1 MNKEVSNK
9 LELKGYVWTDG
20 WLVGRTFWLWPHA
33 VNFNDNDDN
42 DEAWCFMQAIVSFS
56 RPLFSS
62 TLSKLV
68 HSRSGND
75 LLRLKYVVDNNFR
88 NSVVLSWSSFCFFFA
103 LVTTIYC
110 GDSVSW
116 VVHSFNYIYE
126 KELKCNVFF
135 WAENGI
141 FF

>member
-88 NSVVLSWSSFCFFFA
+88 NSVVLSWSSFFFRWF
-103 LVTTIYC
+103 
-110 GDSVSW
+110 GDNDLLWRLYFLSCAFVQL
-116 VVHSFNYIYE
+116 YIW
-126 KELKCNVFF
+126 KGVKM
-135 WAENGI
+135 
-141 FF
+141 